1 MEQVTLS
8 QRLNEKLLSL
18 STIIDTLKSF
28 VLEHVFVIKKTI
40 QDKKELHEQEGNK
53 QWLFSVVNWPNN

>member
-18 STIIDTLKSF
+18 STIIDMLKSF

-53 QWLFSVVNWPNN
+53 Q

>member
-8 QRLNEKLLSL
+8 QRLNEKLLSV

-40 QDKKELHEQEGNK
+40 QDKKELYEQEGNK